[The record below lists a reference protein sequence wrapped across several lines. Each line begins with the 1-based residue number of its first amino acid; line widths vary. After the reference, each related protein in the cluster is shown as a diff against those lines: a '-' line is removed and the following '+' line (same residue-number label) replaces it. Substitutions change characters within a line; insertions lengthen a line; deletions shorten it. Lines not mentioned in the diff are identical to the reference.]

1 MGINLASN
9 QLDSQ
14 VVLRVD
20 DEGEARDCP
29 NKVMM
34 RMTMI
39 RGG

>member
-1 MGINLASN
+1 MPKRNEY
-9 QLDSQ
+9 
-14 VVLRVD
+14 
-20 DEGEARDCP
+20 DEGEARDCL